1 MLEVQE
7 PPSARQVVDN
17 AHTTGEMQLQEQQ
30 SEGRGQE
37 AAGACDTPCGAFWRF
52 QNSMRVISI
61 ENNRRIFRKNVLGKG
76 SIRWALEGS
85 PVCISSS
92 GKTST
97 GHSLSGPWLQGDP
110 AAPTSWVLPVTSRFI
125 TPNLFL
131 PPPTP
136 CLCPAGG
143 REALVL
149 KCSRKTQLGA

>member
-37 AAGACDTPCGAFWRF
+37 AAGACDTPCGAVRRF

-85 PVCISSS
+85 PVCISST

-110 AAPTSWVLPVTSRFI
+110 PRRLPGCFLSPAGSSLPTSFFHRRPHACAQQEEERHWF
-125 TPNLFL
+125 
-131 PPPTP
+131 
-136 CLCPAGG
+136 
-143 REALVL
+143 
-149 KCSRKTQLGA
+149 